1 MPQNIHQKIFFSL
14 ISSVNRFLTM
24 FPNVFLN
31 PFFKVSTLMIFLMHF
46 AKNIFY
52 FSTMMLPLQ
61 TIYWSTFSYP
71 YLLTNEEEDI
81 RKHTDKQTFT
91 FFLIFDF
98 CCEFNYTQ
106 KREREVGTFTI
117 RFIDVTLIYWNRLRK
132 RKNYIKRNFYYSCG
146 NRFISLELPLP

>member
-1 MPQNIHQKIFFSL
+1 MPWPYFIPQDIHQKIFFSL

-106 KREREVGTFTI
+106 KRERSWHVYNTFHWCNLDLLKQTQKEKKLYKKK
-117 RFIDVTLIYWNRLRK
+117 FLL
-132 RKNYIKRNFYYSCG
+132 
-146 NRFISLELPLP
+146 

>member
-1 MPQNIHQKIFFSL
+1 M
-14 ISSVNRFLTM
+14 LTM
-24 FPNVFLN
+24 FPNVLPN
-31 PFFKVSTLMIFLMHF
+31 LFFKVSTLMIFLMHF

-71 YLLTNEEEDI
+71 YLSTNEDI
-81 RKHTDKQTFT
+81 QSQTYIQTNT